1 MPSRCAPCTSSHRAE
16 NAADGRWNDPA
27 EIYPWLWADVADD
40 SDPETKHPRSSP
52 NNEYSQ
58 LYTVDAIA
66 YESVMVAFLAILEC
80 DNYGKGP
87 CPGPEFHERNEVFLA
102 FR

>member
-1 MPSRCAPCTSSHRAE
+1 
-16 NAADGRWNDPA
+16 
-27 EIYPWLWADVADD
+27 
-40 SDPETKHPRSSP
+40 
-52 NNEYSQ
+52 
-58 LYTVDAIA
+58 
-66 YESVMVAFLAILEC
+66 MVAFLAILEC